1 MCAVSVFYFSKLYKF
16 SMANVIKIFI
26 LAMYDFHTDL
36 KGMTLLCSLKRKHS
50 YIKLPT
56 HSLIS
61 TL

>member
-1 MCAVSVFYFSKLYKF
+1 MRAVSVFYFSKLYKF

-26 LAMYDFHTDL
+26 LAMYDFHADL
-36 KGMTLLCSLKRKHS
+36 KGMILLCSLKRKQP

-61 TL
+61 PL